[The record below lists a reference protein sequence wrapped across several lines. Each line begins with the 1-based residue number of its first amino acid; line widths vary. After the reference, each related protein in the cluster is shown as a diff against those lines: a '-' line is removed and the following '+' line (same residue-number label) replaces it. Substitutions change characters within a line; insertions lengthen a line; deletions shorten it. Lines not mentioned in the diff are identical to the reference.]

1 MPRSPGEPPATG
13 EAQTPL
19 RTNRRPSAAAQRPS
33 QTSPHS
39 VGSLPPPPLPP
50 ASGRGRGQPRA
61 LRRSVVASPPPFPVR
76 RPCPAPLP
84 RPGRAAGG
92 SRRGAERS
100 PARRD
105 AACCQVRPEGGGVC
119 PLSLSG
125 CPPVRG
131 VGVGSV
137 PLERPERGVG
147 QPLTAPG
154 PGPTAVGGASRGAPP
169 SPSARGGVRGRQAW
183 LPELAVGCG
192 YCLDG
197 SLVSVRASLVAVGR
211 NPPPRST
218 FWRNTSR
225 IAHRNSGL
233 LGIFLRQCQ

>member
-92 SRRGAERS
+92 SRRGAQ
-100 PARRD
+100 PAGMPP
-105 AACCQVRPEGGGVC
+105 AARYGRKAVACVLFPLVGVRP
-119 PLSLSG
+119 
-125 CPPVRG
+125 
-131 VGVGSV
+131 SV
-137 PLERPERGVG
+137 VWALEAFR
-147 QPLTAPG
+147 
-154 PGPTAVGGASRGAPP
+154 
-169 SPSARGGVRGRQAW
+169 
-183 LPELAVGCG
+183 
-192 YCLDG
+192 
-197 SLVSVRASLVAVGR
+197 
-211 NPPPRST
+211 
-218 FWRNTSR
+218 
-225 IAHRNSGL
+225 
-233 LGIFLRQCQ
+233 